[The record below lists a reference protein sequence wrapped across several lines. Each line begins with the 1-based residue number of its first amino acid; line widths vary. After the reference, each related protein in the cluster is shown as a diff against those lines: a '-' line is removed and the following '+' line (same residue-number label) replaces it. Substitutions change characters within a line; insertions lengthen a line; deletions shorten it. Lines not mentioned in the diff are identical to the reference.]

1 MIPFFSDLSRAL
13 RGLRARPRVHAS
25 VVLSLAIGIGANAA
39 VFSVAS
45 ALLLRP
51 LPYADAERW

>member
-1 MIPFFSDLSRAL
+1 VLRKDLRHAL
-13 RGLRARPRVHAS
+13 RGLVRNPGVALS
-25 VVLSLAIGIGANAA
+25 VVLSLAIGIGANAS

-51 LPYADAERW
+51 LPYADAERR